1 MLKKDLAN
9 LKEHNDRVWRGYE
22 QDVENLRDKLCKSNL
37 LNFRNT
43 LLVFIGAER
52 DKNEKLESQLEL
64 SNTFKD
70 KNTNDLQ
77 ETQTESS
84 KLSKILLPHKN
95 RKQAVGGSEWTQWG
109 NPWTKR
115 EIAQEGKPI
124 KRASNGGRVFQ
135 GWPAQAA

>member
-1 MLKKDLAN
+1 MNKMLRISETNSVN
-9 LKEHNDRVWRGYE
+9 LTY
-22 QDVENLRDKLCKSNL
+22 LT
-37 LNFRNT
+37 FRNT

-95 RKQAVGGSEWTQWG
+95 RKQAVGGSE
-109 NPWTKR
+109 
-115 EIAQEGKPI
+115 
-124 KRASNGGRVFQ
+124 
-135 GWPAQAA
+135 